1 MKFCSIKITNAITR
15 KIEKAFKGWF
25 KRNDK
30 VAKPIQSDILRATI
44 AFVIGIWRKD
54 EKARTLD
61 PLARFVW
68 HGWCRARSEFR
79 YALRPARYG
88 PDVLQQFWRP

>member
-44 AFVIGIWRKD
+44 AFVIGKM
-54 EKARTLD
+54 EKR
-61 PLARFVW
+61 
-68 HGWCRARSEFR
+68 
-79 YALRPARYG
+79 
-88 PDVLQQFWRP
+88 